1 MVDKTQN
8 WSKEWKASEQPSKQ
22 RKYRRNAPQHVKDN
36 MISANLSHELRGELD
51 TRNIQLNL
59 GDRVEVMRGDFSGS
73 SGIVSNIDRDRQ
85 KVYINGLEVEKQD
98 GTLRE
103 VAFKPSNLQIQ
114 ALNLEN
120 MERIEK
126 YDVEDADEIQVDEE
140 EVEEVLEEDEE
151 NEMMQQMQGGGAQPS
166 MDDMDIDE
174 EDMEDIKEAAEE
186 VDTDEDESSQEGS
199 PDSKPSEETGNEED
213 PVEEM
218 EEDLAEDIVS
228 GTIGDAKEAIQELES
243 PDYEELIAAEKAG
256 KDRKTMIEY
265 LENQK
270 EEK

>member
-8 WSKEWKASEQPSKQ
+8 WSKEWKSSEQPQKQ

-36 MISANLSHELRGELD
+36 MISANLSHELRDQLE

-59 GDRVEVMRGDFSGS
+59 GDRVEVMRGDFKGS
-73 SGIVSNIDRDRQ
+73 SGIVSEINRDRQ

-98 GTLRE
+98 GTNRE
-103 VAFKPSNLQIQ
+103 LPFKPSNLQIQ

-120 MERIEK
+120 LERIQK
-126 YDVEDADEIQVDEE
+126 YEVEDTDAIQVDEE
-140 EVEEVLEEDEE
+140 AVEEVLEEDEE
-151 NEMMQQMQGGGAQPS
+151 NEMMKQMQGGGATPEEET
-166 MDDMDIDE
+166 DIEEIEEETE
-174 EDMEDIKEAAEE
+174 EDSE
-186 VDTDEDESSQEGS
+186 ESSETTS
-199 PDSKPSEETGNEED
+199 SEEEDGEES

-228 GTIGDAKEAIQELES
+228 GTISDAKEAVEELEN
-243 PDYEELIAAEKAG
+243 PDFDELIEAEKSG

-270 EEK
+270 EE